1 MEKDTELSWTKLEV
15 ERTEENMNGEWPAVF
30 QNGTTDAN
38 FPNSALHLFLLH
50 NRRSAFFKKTF
61 RLG

>member
-50 NRRSAFFKKTF
+50 DRRSAFF
-61 RLG
+61 